1 MKFGTTQTSRID
13 SGSNRNNASRKLG
26 SSFQNAHSTLAK
38 ISRRRIS
45 AACARVGALES
56 GFTVE
61 PCATINSVPFGL
73 RSTLTILPQRTRR
86 AQRSGSPNSLRDL
99 WASVVNLWFVK
110 FRTYKNTDLRVSE
123 VGFGLWTISTGW
135 WGNFTEGEAIAL
147 MHKAFDLGITLFDA
161 ADTYGNGLS
170 EELIAK
176 AFPNQRDEIVIATK
190 VGYDFVHHGEARG
203 RGQREIPQD
212 SSPEAI
218 TRATEAALKRLKTD
232 RIDLLQLHNIR
243 MEQVSDDA
251 LWKTL
256 EKLKAEGKVRYYGIA
271 LGPAIGWLYEGV
283 NSICERDL
291 TSVQH
296 IYNMLEQ
303 HPWRAFHDAATDA
316 GKNTMFLI
324 RVTHSSGML
333 EGKYTSETKF
343 PPTDHRSHRPR
354 SWLLNGVKKVDQLR
368 LLENAERTLGQA
380 ALQWLLADDRV
391 ASTLPNIYNEE
402 QLVEFAKAPDTAP
415 LTSDDMVKIEELYS
429 ANFGLEEEPPKFKGT
444 MELPKETAA
453 V

>member
-1 MKFGTTQTSRID
+1 M
-13 SGSNRNNASRKLG
+13 
-26 SSFQNAHSTLAK
+26 H
-38 ISRRRIS
+38 
-45 AACARVGALES
+45 
-56 GFTVE
+56 
-61 PCATINSVPFGL
+61 
-73 RSTLTILPQRTRR
+73 
-86 AQRSGSPNSLRDL
+86 
-99 WASVVNLWFVK
+99 
-110 FRTYKNTDLRVSE
+110 FRTYKDTDLTVSE

-212 SSPEAI
+212 FSPEAI
-218 TRATEAALKRLKTD
+218 MCATDAALKRLKTD

-243 MEQVSDDA
+243 MEQVDDDA
-251 LWKTL
+251 VWTALG
-256 EKLKAEGKVRYYGIA
+256 KLKNAGKIRYYGIA
-271 LGPAIGWLYEGV
+271 LGPAIGWLYEGT
-283 NSICERDL
+283 NCIRERDV

-296 IYNMLEQ
+296 IYNILEQ
-303 HPWRAFHDAATDA
+303 HPGRAIQDAAMEL
-316 GKNTMFLI
+316 GKDTMFLI

-333 EGKYTSETKF
+333 EGKYTAETTF

-354 SWLLNGVKKVDQLR
+354 SWLLNGVKKVEQLR
-368 LLENAERTLGQA
+368 FLENSERTLGQA

-402 QLVEFAKAPDTAP
+402 QLVEFAKAPDCPP
-415 LTSDDMVKIEELYS
+415 LTADDMMKIEKLYS
-429 ANFGLEEEPPKFKGT
+429 ENFGIEEAPPKFKGT
-444 MELPKETAA
+444 MEVPKETAA
-453 V
+453 A

>member
-1 MKFGTTQTSRID
+1 MR
-13 SGSNRNNASRKLG
+13 
-26 SSFQNAHSTLAK
+26 
-38 ISRRRIS
+38 
-45 AACARVGALES
+45 
-56 GFTVE
+56 
-61 PCATINSVPFGL
+61 
-73 RSTLTILPQRTRR
+73 
-86 AQRSGSPNSLRDL
+86 
-99 WASVVNLWFVK
+99 
-110 FRTYKNTDLRVSE
+110 FRTYKNTDLTVSE

-190 VGYDFVHHGEARG
+190 VGYDFLHYGQARG

-212 SSPEAI
+212 FSPEAV
-218 TRATEAALKRLKTD
+218 TRATDAALNRLKTD

-243 MEQVSDDA
+243 MEQVYDDA
-251 LWKTL
+251 LWTTL
-256 EKLKAEGKVRYYGIA
+256 ENLKAEGKVRYYGMA
-271 LGPAIGWLYEGV
+271 LGPAIGWLYEGM
-283 NSICERDL
+283 NCIRERNM

-303 HPWRAFHDAATDA
+303 YPGRDFHEAATDA
-316 GKNTMFLI
+316 CKDTMFLI

-333 EGKYTSETKF
+333 EGKYTAETTF

-354 SWLLNGVKKVDQLR
+354 SWLLNGVKKIEQLR
-368 LLENAERTLGQA
+368 FLENSARTLGQA
-380 ALQWLLADDRV
+380 ALLWLLADDRV

-402 QLVEFAKAPDTAP
+402 QLVEFAKAPECPP
-415 LTSDDMVKIEELYS
+415 LTADDMAKIAELYS
-429 ANFGLEEEPPKFKGT
+429 DNFGIEEEPLKFKGT

-453 V
+453 A